1 MIDHLQEIYTTLRK
15 NKLRTFLTGF
25 SMAWGIFMLIVLLG
39 AGNGLR
45 NGIMLN
51 FNDASTNYV
60 QLWPG
65 RTAEPYQGL
74 QAGRRIKMDSTIG
87 SYLEDEFSE
96 ISNVSPLISR
106 WDGNFYYEGDYA
118 PGVVPLKKPLDN
130 SAVAWWKKNT

>member
-15 NKLRTFLTGF
+15 KKLRTFLTGF

-60 QLWPG
+60 QLGPEGPQNLTRDYRQGKDQVGQNKWLLSG
-65 RTAEPYQGL
+65 R
-74 QAGRRIKMDSTIG
+74 
-87 SYLEDEFSE
+87 
-96 ISNVSPLISR
+96 
-106 WDGNFYYEGDYA
+106 
-118 PGVVPLKKPLDN
+118 
-130 SAVAWWKKNT
+130 